1 MEKNQNLETNQ
12 TDVTVQ
18 SDEQLSVFRSNFSV
32 RETMDRIEDNLITM
46 RIHVFDVIDQGELSR
61 KAGILL
67 PPTELILFGAPDVGG
82 QLMMINRHIAID
94 LPLKILVWED
104 SEGGVW
110 AGYTPASVIAPR
122 YHMEKSPIIEEM
134 DALLE
139 DIVLNSVHAVPED

>member
-1 MEKNQNLETNQ
+1 MEINQNQEKEQ
-12 TDVTVQ
+12 MDVLVD
-18 SDEQLSVFRSNFSV
+18 SDNQLSVFRSNFSV

-61 KAGILL
+61 KAGIHL

-82 QLMMINRHIAID
+82 HLMMLNRHIAID

-104 SEGGVW
+104 FEGGVW
-110 AGYTPASVIAPR
+110 VGYTPASVIATR

-139 DIVLNSVHAVPED
+139 DIVLNSAHTEPEA